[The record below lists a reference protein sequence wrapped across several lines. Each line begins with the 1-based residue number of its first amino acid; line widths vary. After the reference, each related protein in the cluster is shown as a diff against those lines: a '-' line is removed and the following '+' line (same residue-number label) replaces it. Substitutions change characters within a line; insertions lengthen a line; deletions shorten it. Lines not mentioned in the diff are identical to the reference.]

1 MIGTTTWFDLDDRGL
16 SINADDGSPDFED
29 VGLLF
34 SEILRMGESYQWGL
48 GDLFVYAEDRFGEQA
63 AQLVDAVHIRPKTLQ
78 NIVYVCRRFPRRNR
92 VPGLRFSHHAAAASL
107 FGVGD
112 HPEWEEAGWLLLQ
125 DAAHQGLTEDEVTE
139 RSKRIRGVEP
149 RGEAISFEKRS
160 VQERIGAIVKK
171 IEALRKDLPSDWY
184 EEADWLDEA
193 IGYLNLAA
201 LGAEKREQE
210 KEAA

>member
-16 SINADDGSPDFED
+16 SINPDDVQPDFED

-34 SEILRMGESYQWGL
+34 SEILRLGESYQWGL

-92 VPGLRFSHHAAAASL
+92 VQGLRFSHHAAAASL

-125 DAAHQGLTEDEVTE
+125 DAAHQGLTEDEVSE
-139 RSKRIRGVEP
+139 RSKQIRGVEP
-149 RGEAISFEKRS
+149 RGEAISFEKRPIPD
-160 VQERIGAIVKK
+160 RIEWLVKK
-171 IEALRKDLPSDWY
+171 TEGIITDLPDDWDA
-184 EEADWLDEA
+184 EEELLQDALDA
-193 IGYLNLAA
+193 LTRCAVAA
-201 LGAEKREQE
+201 KARPT
-210 KEAA
+210 